1 VIICVFR
8 PSCFAPTLTKNY
20 FRSYGYAKNFWRKLE
35 QKRQTKNCNFIY
47 FPSLNV
53 PKVNNFTILIPSPF
67 KLPDQM
73 KTLRYNDLET
83 HGLTRQLAKVEK
95 QLAAG
100 NFKSADVK
108 KMRNT
113 GYYRAKL
120 DREARLLFQLARYGK
135 ETIALL
141 LEVIPNHEYDK
152 SKFLRGGEVRESDF
166 TSVAEPESE
175 DEDAPTM
182 RYVNPKARRFH
193 LLDKVISLD
202 GDQEEIYN
210 LPAPLIIIGSAG
222 SGKTA
227 LTLEKMKTYR
237 GSVAYVSLSDYL
249 VRNSRELYYANGYE
263 NDHQEVDFL
272 SFNEYLKGIR
282 VPQGREL
289 DYRTFERWYQRKY
302 HQRFKFKDPYKVFE
316 EFRGVL
322 TGSVTET
329 AYLSRAEYL
338 DLGIKQSIFP
348 ASERETVYDLFEKY
362 LGLVGEEGEYYDP
375 NIIAYGYLDQV
386 ETKYDFL
393 VVDEVQDITNVQLL
407 LLTRSLAT
415 PGNFILSGDSNQI
428 VHPNFFSWSKIK
440 TLFFNQELRGS
451 ALRILK
457 TNYRNSRGITKLSND
472 LLKIKNSRFGSI
484 DRESTY
490 LINTVANT
498 EGEIN
503 FLKYDQKL
511 LKDLNRR
518 TESSAKF
525 AVLVMDKDQKARVS
539 SVLKTPLIFTIQEA
553 KGLEY
558 ENIIL
563 LNFISD
569 YDETFREITRGVT
582 PADLADDQLRYARAK
597 DKSNKEQEAYK
608 FYINSLY
615 VAFTRAVKNI
625 YLVETT
631 TKHDLLRLLGV
642 VTQKDKVNIA
652 VQSSTDEEWL
662 DEADRLEQ
670 QGKTE
675 QAAAIRARLRGEEF
689 IGAEEA
695 EQLAER
701 IFAKPDEADRRDME
715 RLLKF
720 AKSRYRVDLIHRLD
734 AEANFGPARHYLGEY
749 VKAEKQ
755 LVGYVRNNSIKKV
768 KQLVE
773 KYGVGLSEP
782 DDRSTGL
789 MLAAQYS
796 QEELMD
802 YFLANRANKGRTDAL
817 GRTALQHLLLGFDRR
832 KVKASQLGKWYSR
845 LAPQVG
851 YAVYDGRQYVINP
864 RSMEFFVANLL
875 NALRLDVFN
884 LTDPL
889 SRQCLMITDFLEV
902 ISEIPAPILSDYRRK
917 RQYVSSILSKNE
929 KDRDDR
935 YNKRFLIR
943 RSRGCYDLNPEA
955 VLRWEG

>member
-1 VIICVFR
+1 
-8 PSCFAPTLTKNY
+8 
-20 FRSYGYAKNFWRKLE
+20 
-35 QKRQTKNCNFIY
+35 
-47 FPSLNV
+47 
-53 PKVNNFTILIPSPF
+53 
-67 KLPDQM
+67 M
-73 KTLRYNDLET
+73 KTLRYNDLDP
-83 HGLTRQLAKVEK
+83 HGLSRQLDKVER

-100 NFKSADVK
+100 DFKSADVK
-108 KMRNT
+108 KMRSN

-120 DREARLLFQLARYGK
+120 DREARLLFQLARYGG
-135 ETIALL
+135 EPVALL

-152 SKFLRGGEVRESDF
+152 STFLRGATVRESDF
-166 TSVAEPESE
+166 SVTADPTSVE
-175 DEDAPTM
+175 EDAPTL
-182 RYVNPKARRFH
+182 RYVNPQASRFH

-202 GDQEEIYN
+202 GDQQEIYN

-263 NDHQEVDFL
+263 NDKQEVDFL
-272 SFNEYLKGIR
+272 SFNEYLRGIQ
-282 VPQGREL
+282 VPTGREL
-289 DYRTFERWYQRKY
+289 DYRSFERWYQRKY

-316 EFRGVL
+316 EFKGVL
-322 TGSVTET
+322 TGSVTEA
-329 AYLSRAEYL
+329 AYLSREEYL
-338 DLGIKQSIFP
+338 SLGIKQSIFLS
-348 ASERETVYDLFEKY
+348 AEREAVYELFEKY
-362 LGLVGEEGEYYDP
+362 LELVDGGTEFYDP
-375 NIIAYGYLDQV
+375 NITAFRYLERV
-386 ETKYDFL
+386 EAQYDFL

-407 LLTRSLAT
+407 LLTRSLTT

-457 TNYRNSRGITKLSND
+457 TNYRNSRSITRLSND

-490 LINTVANT
+490 LINTVADS

-511 LKDLNRR
+511 LRELNKR
-518 TESSAKF
+518 TEGSAKF
-525 AVLVMDKDQKARVS
+525 AVLTMDKDQKERVS
-539 SVLKTPLIFTIQEA
+539 RELSTPLVFTIQEA

-563 LNFISD
+563 VNFISD
-569 YDETFREITRGVT
+569 YADTFREITQGVV
-582 PADLADDQLRYARAK
+582 PADLEDDQLRYARAR
-597 DKSNKEQEAYK
+597 DKGNKEQEAYK

-615 VAFTRAVKNI
+615 VAFTRAVRNV
-625 YLVETT
+625 YLVERT

-642 VTQKDKVNIA
+642 VTQKDKVDIA
-652 VQSSTDEEWL
+652 VQSSSDTEWL

-689 IGAEEA
+689 VGTEEA
-695 EQLAER
+695 ERLSER
-701 IFAKPDEADRRDME
+701 IFTNPAGAERRDME

-720 AKSRYRVDLIHRLD
+720 ATARHRL
-734 AEANFGPARHYLGEY
+734 ATIRRLATEAAFGPARHYLSEY
-749 VKAEKQ
+749 TKAQKL
-755 LVGYVRNNSIKKV
+755 LVSYVRSNNVGKV
-768 KQLVE
+768 NQLTD
-773 KYGVGLSEP
+773 KFGVALTEP
-782 DDRSTGL
+782 DDEATGL
-789 MLAAQYS
+789 MLAAQFG
-796 QEELMD
+796 QDQLLEH
-802 YFLANRANKGRTDAL
+802 FLAGKADKGRTDKL
-817 GRTALQHLLLGFDRR
+817 GRTALQYLLLGFDRR
-832 KVKASQLGKWYSR
+832 KVKEPQLRKWYPR
-845 LAPQVG
+845 LAPRVG
-851 YAVYDGRQYVINP
+851 YVVYGGRQYVINA

-884 LTDPL
+884 PTDPL
-889 SRQCLMITDFLEV
+889 SRQCLLINDFM
-902 ISEIPAPILSDYRRK
+902 EIIEEMPASILPDYRRK

-929 KDRDDR
+929 RDRDDR

-943 RSRGCYDLNPEA
+943 RSRGCYDMNPAAE
-955 VLRWEG
+955 LRWEE

>member
-1 VIICVFR
+1 
-8 PSCFAPTLTKNY
+8 
-20 FRSYGYAKNFWRKLE
+20 
-35 QKRQTKNCNFIY
+35 
-47 FPSLNV
+47 
-53 PKVNNFTILIPSPF
+53 
-67 KLPDQM
+67 M

-83 HGLTRQLAKVEK
+83 HGLSRQLAKVEK

-100 NFKSADVK
+100 DFKSADVK
-108 KMRNT
+108 KMRNN

-120 DREARLLFQLARYGK
+120 DREARLLFQLARYDG
-135 ETIALL
+135 EAVALL

-152 SKFLRGGEVRESDF
+152 SKFLRGAEIQEQDF
-166 TSVAEPESE
+166 SVTPDPAHPDE
-175 DEDAPTM
+175 DEAPTL
-182 RYVNPKARRFH
+182 RYVNPKAKRFH

-202 GDQEEIYN
+202 GNQEEIYH

-263 NDHQEVDFL
+263 NNKQEVDFL
-272 SFNEYLKGIR
+272 SFNEYLRGIR
-282 VPQGREL
+282 VPPGREL
-289 DYRTFERWYQRKY
+289 DYRTFERWYHRKH

-329 AYLSRAEYL
+329 AYLRRDEYL
-338 DLGIKQSIFP
+338 ALGIKQSIFL
-348 ASERETVYDLFEKY
+348 AGEREKVYDLFEKY
-362 LGLVGEEGEYYDP
+362 LELADGNGEFYDP
-375 NIIAYGYLDQV
+375 NVIAYRYLEKV
-386 ETKYDFL
+386 EANYDFL

-407 LLTRSLAT
+407 LLTRSLLT

-440 TLFFNQELRGS
+440 TLFFNQDLRGS

-490 LINTVANT
+490 LINTVADS

-503 FLKYDQKL
+503 FLQYDPKL
-511 LKDLNRR
+511 LKDLNKR

-525 AVLVMDKDQKARVS
+525 AVLTMDKDQKARIGQ
-539 SVLKTPLIFTIQEA
+539 VLKTPLIFTIQEA

-563 LNFISD
+563 VNFVSD
-569 YDETFREITRGVT
+569 YDATFREITRGVT

-597 DKSNKEQEAYK
+597 DKGNKEQEAYK

-625 YLVETT
+625 YLVEST

-642 VTQKDKVNIA
+642 VKQKDKVDIA
-652 VQSSTDEEWL
+652 VQSSSDAEWL
-662 DEADRLEQ
+662 DEANRLEQ

-675 QAAAIRARLRGEEF
+675 QAEAIRARLRGEEF

-695 EQLAER
+695 EALAER
-701 IFAKPDEADRRDME
+701 IFNAPGNASRDDLD
-715 RLLKF
+715 RLLRF
-720 AKSRYRVDLIHRLD
+720 AKSRYRTDLVRRL
-734 AEANFGPARHYLGEY
+734 AEEGEYGPARHYLTEY
-749 VKAEKQ
+749 EKAEKK
-755 LVGYVRNNSIKKV
+755 LFNYVRNNSGKRV

-773 KYGVGLSEP
+773 KFGYGLTEP
-782 DDRSTGL
+782 DDRTTGL
-789 MLAAQYS
+789 MIAAQYG
-796 QEELMD
+796 QEELLEF
-802 YFLANRANKGRTDAL
+802 FLAGGADKGRSDKL
-817 GRTALQHLLLGFDRR
+817 ERTALQHLLLGFDRR
-832 KVKASQLGKWYSR
+832 TVKARQLRKWYPR

-851 YAVYDGRQYVINP
+851 YVVYEGRQYVLNA
-864 RSMEFFVANLL
+864 RSMEFFIANLL

-889 SRQCLMITDFLEV
+889 HRQCLMINDFLEV
-902 ISEIPAPILSDYRRK
+902 IEEIPPPILPDYRRK
-917 RQYVSSILSKNE
+917 RPYVSGILSKNE
-929 KDRDDR
+929 KDRDDK
-935 YNKRFLIR
+935 YNKRFLLR
-943 RSRGCYDLNPEA
+943 RGRGCYDLNPGA
-955 VLRWEG
+955 DFRWEG

>member
-1 VIICVFR
+1 
-8 PSCFAPTLTKNY
+8 
-20 FRSYGYAKNFWRKLE
+20 
-35 QKRQTKNCNFIY
+35 
-47 FPSLNV
+47 
-53 PKVNNFTILIPSPF
+53 
-67 KLPDQM
+67 M
-73 KTLRYNDLET
+73 KTLRYNDLED
-83 HGLTRQLAKVEK
+83 HGLARQLTKVED

-100 NFKSADVK
+100 DFKSADVK

-120 DREARLLFQLARYGK
+120 DREARLLFQIARYGEEK
-135 ETIALL
+135 VALL

-152 SKFLRGGEVRESDF
+152 SKFLRGAEVRESDF
-166 TSVAEPESE
+166 SAVAEPERA
-175 DEDAPTM
+175 DEEAPQL
-182 RYVNPKARRFH
+182 RYINPKAKRFH

-237 GSVAYVSLSDYL
+237 GNVAYVSLSDYL
-249 VRNSRELYYANGYE
+249 VRNSRDLYYANGYE
-263 NDHQEVDFL
+263 NDSQSVDFL

-282 VPQGREL
+282 VPKGREL

-316 EFRGVL
+316 EFKGVL

-329 AYLSRAEYL
+329 AYLSRTEYL
-338 DLGIKQSIFP
+338 NLGIKQSIFL
-348 ASERETVYDLFEKY
+348 ASEREAVYDLFEKY
-362 LGLVGEEGEYYDP
+362 LELVDDGEEYYDP
-375 NIIAYGYLDQV
+375 NIIAFRYLEQV
-386 ETKYDFL
+386 EAQYDFL

-407 LLTRSLAT
+407 LLTRSLNT

-440 TLFFNQELRGS
+440 TLFFNQDLRGS

-490 LINTVANT
+490 LINTVADT

-511 LKDLNRR
+511 LHDLNRR

-539 SVLKTPLIFTIQEA
+539 KALKTPLIFTIQEA

-582 PADLADDQLRYARAK
+582 TADLADDQLRYARAK
-597 DKSNKEQEAYK
+597 DKGNKEQEAYK

-625 YLVETT
+625 YLVEST

-642 VTQKDKVNIA
+642 VTQKSKVDIA
-652 VQSSTDEEWL
+652 VQSSSDAEWL

-695 EQLAER
+695 ELLAER
-701 IFAKPDEADRRDME
+701 IFAKPDEASRGDMD

-720 AKSRYRVDLIHRLD
+720 ATARHRIDLVRRLD
-734 AEANFGPARHYLGEY
+734 GEASFGPARHYLGEY
-749 VKAEKQ
+749 HKAEK
-755 LVGYVRNNSIKKV
+755 LLPNYVRNNSVKKV

-773 KYGVGLSEP
+773 KYGVNLSEP
-782 DDRSTGL
+782 QDQTTGL
-789 MLAAQYS
+789 MLAAQYC
-796 QEELMD
+796 QEELLN
-802 YFLANRANKGRTDAL
+802 YFLASRADKGQTDKL
-817 GRTALQHLLLGFDRR
+817 NRTALQHLLLGFDRR
-832 KVKASQLGKWYSR
+832 KVKAGQLRKWYPL

-889 SRQCLMITDFLEV
+889 ARQCLLINDFLEV
-902 ISEIPAPILSDYRRK
+902 IEEIPAPILPDYRRK

-929 KDRDDR
+929 KDRGDR